1 MSIIREGND
10 PNTFD
15 KPINERNIMENN
27 ETERTMTTEEVLSI
41 IGECTVE
48 ELCTVQDTIEKRV
61 LFLFHKKV
69 REDLYFQK

>member
-1 MSIIREGND
+1 
-10 PNTFD
+10 
-15 KPINERNIMENN
+15 MENN

-61 LFLFHKKV
+61 LFLFHKNV
-69 REDLYFQK
+69 REGKYFQK

>member
-1 MSIIREGND
+1 
-10 PNTFD
+10 
-15 KPINERNIMENN
+15 MENN
-27 ETERTMTTEEVLSI
+27 ETKRTMTTEEVLSI